1 MKHAF
6 LLILFSLLLF
16 IAQHDITSCFQL
28 KTTPFFLN
36 NQKFTSCAQK
46 GSNKR
51 AILRLEKSCSAHGK
65 SLKRSN
71 VDKSNVYENIEKF
84 VTNSPFS
91 SRRENDSANNKN
103 LDRFTSSFASSPD
116 VWNEVVIDDMNSKDV
131 THLTKFLYAEY
142 KRAFAS
148 IDEKRNNA
156 DNTFNSEKI
165 KSLFLSFGSIAI
177 DNMNTDEFFK
187 HLERYSLLLKC
198 CKDNYVSFSFI
209 KNEIGNIMN
218 TIIKHSQNYLHDTHI
233 CDRMKNEFVNM
244 HDLIKDIKKN
254 DAIKMNIKSFFSV
267 LSTNAV
273 LNNNYVFHFLTE
285 IFSAL
290 NLLMRDNPDL
300 IHHYEYI
307 INPHFFFI
315 SIFALYSYNLSKAR
329 FYYVMLL
336 IHNQINLENLKENV
350 AKYDDALNYSEYKS
364 HILNTIFEKEKNE
377 CEYIKGVIANS
388 KKGGSTIVERKNEV
402 HNESLNKGP
411 SDEKEGKDAI
421 LNDEE
426 ESLVN
431 GRKHVLFKEL
441 YDNVF
446 IKVLLFYVFFFFS
459 DHYFCT
465 IILLN
470 FKNSIKDRKK
480 DGRLLQI
487 VNYLFSVLLDSLYPV
502 RDYSNIVLLLSLYKN
517 NFNALDDKSLSAVK
531 KIFNAVVDDYAQEV
545 TSGDM
550 SKLLL
555 DISESIKSAE
565 DEKNRVNKKIS
576 SNYNESKTVG
586 EQLYT
591 NSIVLKEGDSK
602 EEIAKRDGDPVTE
615 QNNESEAQSVQ
626 NKDATANDS
635 NSMKDKFNKYL
646 LRLLK
651 NKAYDKIERLEKR
664 DNLYVNNKTYSLF
677 IQSFLSNHKYDRVYK
692 VYKKMKLKNIPIK
705 YLNAKN
711 LIHSFKNCDIDKGHV
726 LNELQLISKSYL
738 NLYFSKDCYFVLTKT
753 MLYKHMCDYLKKK
766 CDMKLMIDIF
776 NFNELF
782 KYFIKFKSF
791 INIKKL
797 YFLLLKYS
805 YIKTY
810 KTYVILIRFFNNVN
824 CESEREIAQEGAK
837 PVGEG
842 AAEGS
847 SLGCVN
853 EDASA
858 AKDLKRP
865 FEKNV
870 EIYNDIVNLR
880 KNKLSYYIFQG
891 IHSDEDFNLYNE
903 MYEIAK
909 KDKYDMSLFILSNFI
924 TEYIFMDYGSDDIV
938 ESELTNVNNILN
950 IFFEAINLFF
960 YKENYRITVNIFF
973 FLLLFLNY
981 YVTRYTKK
989 DLKYSIFLKK
999 NILNFFLSNNYE
1011 AIKANSDDVYSYV
1024 PHFILR
1030 TVSLSV
1036 NHLKNAH
1043 NLKEIIS
1050 AEPHFDSTDFNKNVI
1065 LSPAVNCK
1073 NVMSIFLLLKNNLIL
1088 CDETMEKDLY
1098 DKQKSNSNK
1107 VTQNVNVHVKGRN
1120 YLYRDV
1126 IEKNYSEQKGTTEEC
1141 APPSTTYSNVA
1152 NVFVKLKYT
1161 IGSDSISEDS
1171 LKDFLFNKLRVHVN
1185 SKNADS
1191 LVTTLRDIFFTYN
1204 NIIYLNSRDFLN
1216 VYEKLTWVYDSALA
1230 ALTIIFFLEGRRSVK
1245 EGTAATNTGTTAA
1258 DIAALPGEHPAG
1270 GGTKE
1275 VNFHEYISMLRVMDK
1290 AYFKDILNGPAVCK
1304 LLKKYEN
1311 FIHMCLY
1318 FDLNKKKVGNV
1329 ITLLDLS
1336 RKCDIPVSTETLI
1349 DVFSLYFERKM
1360 NDLIFKEFESFSPSG
1375 GTVNFELYYTVMKAA
1390 FFEENAKV
1398 ALNVLDA
1405 VLNSFDIKR
1414 VPLNFFEGILLI
1426 LKKKGKYKDLYQ
1438 SIDSLHRELINFEK
1452 NKQFG
1457 DLEKLAADVRS
1468 DLKKCK
1474 AERQF

>member
-6 LLILFSLLLF
+6 LLILFFLLLF

-36 NQKFTSCAQK
+36 NQKFTSYTQK

-51 AILRLEKSCSAHGK
+51 AILRLEKSFCAHGN

-71 VDKSNVYENIEKF
+71 VDKSDVYENVEKF
-84 VTNSPFS
+84 VTNSHFS
-91 SRRENDSANNKN
+91 SRSENDSANAKN

-148 IDEKRNNA
+148 IAEKRNNA

-165 KSLFLSFGSIAI
+165 KSLFLSVGSVAI

-187 HLERYSLLLKC
+187 HLESYSLLLKW

-218 TIIKHSQNYLHDTHI
+218 TIIKHSQNYLHDKHI

-267 LSTNAV
+267 LSTNVV

-290 NLLMRDNPDL
+290 NLLIRDNPDL

-315 SIFALYSYNLSKAR
+315 SIFSLYSYNLSQAR

-336 IHNQINLENLKENV
+336 IHNQINLDNVKENV
-350 AKYDDALNYSEYKS
+350 AKYDDTLNYSEYKN
-364 HILNTIFEKEKNE
+364 HILNTIFEKEKKE

-388 KKGGSTIVERKNEV
+388 KKGGSTIVERKNEM
-402 HNESLNKGP
+402 HNESLNKDP

-426 ESLVN
+426 ESLVK
-431 GRKHVLFKEL
+431 GCKHVLFKEL

-465 IILLN
+465 LILLN

-502 RDYSNIVLLLSLYKN
+502 RDYSNIILLLSLYKN

-531 KIFNAVVDDYAQEV
+531 KIFNAVVDDNMLEE
-545 TSGDM
+545 TSGEI

-555 DISESIKSAE
+555 DISESIKSVE
-565 DEKNRVNKKIS
+565 NEKNRMNKNIT
-576 SNYNESKTVG
+576 SNSNESKNVG

-591 NSIVLKEGDSK
+591 NNTILKEGGSK
-602 EEIAKRDGDPVTE
+602 EEIAKFDGDRVTE
-615 QNNESEAQSVQ
+615 QNRESETQIVEH
-626 NKDATANDS
+626 KDATVNDS

-692 VYKKMKLKNIPIK
+692 VYKKMKMKKNIPIK

-711 LIHSFKNCDIDKGHV
+711 LIHSFKNCNIDKGHV
-726 LNELQLISKSYL
+726 LNELQLISKSY
-738 NLYFSKDCYFVLTKT
+738 LYFSKDCYFVLTKT

-776 NFNELF
+776 NFNELL

-810 KTYVILIRFFNNVN
+810 KTYVILIRFFNNLN
-824 CESEREIAQEGAK
+824 YESEKGIAQEEVR
-837 PVGEG
+837 PVIEG

-847 SLGCVN
+847 SVECVK

-858 AKDLKRP
+858 AKDLKCP
-865 FEKNV
+865 FEKNI

-891 IHSDEDFNLYNE
+891 INSDEDFNLYNKV
-903 MYEIAK
+903 YEIAK

-960 YKENYRITVNIFF
+960 HKENYRITVNIFF

-1011 AIKANSDDVYSYV
+1011 AIKVNSDDVYSYV

-1030 TVSLSV
+1030 TVSVSV

-1043 NLKEIIS
+1043 KLKEIIL
-1050 AEPHFDSTDFNKNVI
+1050 AERNFDLSDFSKNVI
-1065 LSPAVNCK
+1065 LAPAVNCK
-1073 NVMSIFLLLKNNLIL
+1073 NIMSIFLLLKNNLIM
-1088 CDETMEKDLY
+1088 CDKTMEKDLY
-1098 DKQKSNSNK
+1098 DKQKSNNNK
-1107 VTQNVNVHVKGRN
+1107 VTQNVSVHAKGRN

-1126 IEKNYSEQKGTTEEC
+1126 IEKNYSEQNGSTEQS
-1141 APPSTTYSNVA
+1141 AAPSTTYSDVA

-1171 LKDFLFNKLRVHVN
+1171 LKGFLFNKLRIHVN
-1185 SKNADS
+1185 RKNTDA
-1191 LVTTLRDIFFTYN
+1191 LITTLRDIFFTYN

-1216 VYEKLTWVYDSALA
+1216 IYEKLSCVYDSVLA
-1230 ALTIIFFLEGRRSVK
+1230 FLTIIFFLESRRNVK
-1245 EGTAATNTGTTAA
+1245 EGTAATVTAA
-1258 DIAALPGEHPAG
+1258 TATATAMDIIALPGGHPVG
-1270 GGTKE
+1270 SGTKE
-1275 VNFHEYISMLRVMDK
+1275 VNFHEYISMLKAMDK
-1290 AYFKDILNGPAVCK
+1290 AYFKDILNSPTVCK

-1329 ITLLDLS
+1329 TTLLDVS
-1336 RKCDIPVSTETLI
+1336 RKCDIRVSTETLI

-1360 NDLIFKEFESFSPSG
+1360 NDLIFKEFESFSRSG
-1375 GTVNFELYYTVMKAA
+1375 GTTNFELYYTVMKAA

-1398 ALNVLDA
+1398 ALNVLND
-1405 VLNSFDIKR
+1405 VLKLFDIRR

-1426 LKKKGKYKDLYQ
+1426 LKKKGNTKIYISPLTGYTG
-1438 SIDSLHRELINFEK
+1438 S
-1452 NKQFG
+1452 
-1457 DLEKLAADVRS
+1457 
-1468 DLKKCK
+1468 
-1474 AERQF
+1474 

>member
-6 LLILFSLLLF
+6 LPILFFLLLF
-16 IAQHDITSCFQL
+16 TKEHDITTCFQL
-28 KTTPFFLN
+28 KTTPLFLN
-36 NQKFTSCAQK
+36 NQKFTSYTQR
-46 GSNKR
+46 GSYKR
-51 AILRLEKSCSAHGK
+51 AILRLEKSFSTHGE

-71 VDKSNVYENIEKF
+71 VDKSDVYENIEKF
-84 VTNSPFS
+84 VTNSPFTNRS
-91 SRRENDSANNKN
+91 KNDSTNTKN
-103 LDRFTSSFASSPD
+103 LDRFTTSFVSSPD
-116 VWNEVVIDDMNSKDV
+116 MWNEVVIDDMNSKDV
-131 THLTKFLYAEY
+131 TRLTKFLYAEY

-165 KSLFLSFGSIAI
+165 KSLFLSLGSVAI

-187 HLERYSLLLKC
+187 HLESYSLLLKC

-218 TIIKHSQNYLHDTHI
+218 TIIKHSQNYLHDKHI

-244 HDLIKDIKKN
+244 HNLIKDIKKN
-254 DAIKMNIKSFFSV
+254 DTIKMNIKSFFSV
-267 LSTNAV
+267 LNTNVV

-290 NLLMRDNPDL
+290 NLLMRDNPNF

-315 SIFALYSYNLSKAR
+315 SIFSLYSYNLSKAR

-336 IHNQINLENLKENV
+336 IHNQINLENPKENV
-350 AKYDDALNYSEYKS
+350 AKYDDTLNYNEYKS
-364 HILNTIFEKEKNE
+364 HILNTIFEKEKKE
-377 CEYIKGVIANS
+377 CEYIKGIIANNKEGGNTFVE
-388 KKGGSTIVERKNEV
+388 KKDNM
-402 HNESLNKGP
+402 HDESLDKDPRN
-411 SDEKEGKDAI
+411 EKEGEDAI

-426 ESLVN
+426 ESLVK
-431 GRKHVLFKEL
+431 GCKHVLFKEL
-441 YDNVF
+441 YDNVL
-446 IKVLLFYVFFFFS
+446 IKLLLFYVFFFFS

-470 FKNSIKDRKK
+470 FKNSIKDRNK
-480 DGRLLQI
+480 DDRLLQI
-487 VNYLFSVLLDSLYPV
+487 ANYLFSVLLDSLYPV

-517 NFNALDDKSLSAVK
+517 NFDALDDKSLSAVK
-531 KIFNAVVDDYAQEV
+531 KIFNAVVDDNTREE

-555 DISESIKSAE
+555 DISESIKSVE
-565 DEKNRVNKKIS
+565 NEKNHMNKKITNN
-576 SNYNESKTVG
+576 SNENKNAE

-591 NSIVLKEGDSK
+591 NSIILKEGESK
-602 EEIAKRDGDPVTE
+602 EEIVKCDGDQITE
-615 QNNESEAQSVQ
+615 QKTESETQNVE
-626 NKDATANDS
+626 NKDASAKDS
-635 NSMKDKFNKYL
+635 NRMKDKFNKYL

-651 NKAYDKIERLEKR
+651 NKSYDKIERLEKR

-692 VYKKMKLKNIPIK
+692 VYKKMKLKKNIPIK

-738 NLYFSKDCYFVLTKT
+738 NLYFSKDCYFVLAKT

-766 CDMKLMIDIF
+766 CDMNLMIDIF
-776 NFNELF
+776 NFNELL

-810 KTYVILIRFFNNVN
+810 KTYVILIRFFNNLN
-824 CESEREIAQEGAK
+824 YESEKGITEEEAR
-837 PVGEG
+837 PVSEG
-842 AAEGS
+842 AAE
-847 SLGCVN
+847 
-853 EDASA
+853 
-858 AKDLKRP
+858 DLKCP
-865 FEKNV
+865 FEKNM
-870 EIYNDIVNLR
+870 EIYRDIVNLR
-880 KNKLSYYIFQG
+880 KNKLSHYIFQG
-891 IHSDEDFNLYNE
+891 INSDEDFNLYNKV
-903 MYEIAK
+903 YEIAK

-924 TEYIFMDYGSDDIV
+924 TEYIFIDYGSDDIV

-989 DLKYSIFLKK
+989 DLKYSTFLKK

-1011 AIKANSDDVYSYV
+1011 AIKVNSDDVYSYV

-1030 TVSLSV
+1030 TVSMSV

-1043 NLKEIIS
+1043 NLKDIIS
-1050 AEPHFDSTDFNKNVI
+1050 SEWHFDSSDFNKNVI
-1065 LSPAVNCK
+1065 LAPAVNCK
-1073 NVMSIFLLLKNNLIL
+1073 NIMSIFLLLKNNLIM
-1088 CDETMEKDLY
+1088 CDKTMEKDLY
-1098 DKQKSNSNK
+1098 DKQKSNNNQ
-1107 VTQNVNVHVKGRN
+1107 VTENVSVHAKGKN

-1126 IEKNYSEQKGTTEEC
+1126 IEKNYSEQNGSTEQS

-1161 IGSDSISEDS
+1161 IGSDTISEDS
-1171 LKDFLFNKLRVHVN
+1171 LKDFLFNKLRIHVN
-1185 SKNADS
+1185 SKNIDA
-1191 LVTTLRDIFFTYN
+1191 LITTLSDIFFTYN
-1204 NIIYLNSRDFLN
+1204 NIIYLNSRDYLN
-1216 VYEKLTWVYDSALA
+1216 VYEKLSLVYDSALA
-1230 ALTIIFFLEGRRSVK
+1230 SLTVIFFLESRRNLK
-1245 EGTAATNTGTTAA
+1245 EGTAPNVTTATA
-1258 DIAALPGEHPAG
+1258 TTATVTTATSTDIIALPGGHPVG
-1270 GGTKE
+1270 EGTKE
-1275 VNFHEYISMLRVMDK
+1275 VSFHEYISILRAMDK
-1290 AYFKDILNGPAVCK
+1290 AYFKDILNGPTVCK

-1336 RKCDIPVSTETLI
+1336 RKCNIPVSTETLV

-1360 NDLIFKEFESFSPSG
+1360 NDLIFKEFESFPRSE
-1375 GTVNFELYYTVMKAA
+1375 GTKNFELYYIVMKAA

-1398 ALNVLDA
+1398 ALNVLNA
-1405 VLNSFDIKR
+1405 VLKSFDIKR
-1414 VPLNFFEGILLI
+1414 LPLNFFEGILLI

-1438 SIDSLHRELINFEK
+1438 SIDRLHRELINFEK
-1452 NKQFG
+1452 NEKFT
-1457 DLEKLAADVRS
+1457 DLEKLTANVKS
-1468 DLKKCK
+1468 DLHKCK
-1474 AERQF
+1474 TERQF

>member
-6 LLILFSLLLF
+6 LLLLFLLLF
-16 IAQHDITSCFQL
+16 IAQHDITTCFQL

-36 NQKFTSCAQK
+36 NQKCTSYTLK
-46 GSNKR
+46 GSHKR
-51 AILRLEKSCSAHGK
+51 AILRLETSFAAHGK

-71 VDKSNVYENIEKF
+71 VNKSHVYENIEKF
-84 VTNSPFS
+84 VTNSPC
-91 SRRENDSANNKN
+91 SRSENDSANSKK
-103 LDRFTSSFASSPD
+103 LHKFTSSFASSPD

-131 THLTKFLYAEY
+131 TCLTKILYSEY
-142 KRAFAS
+142 KRALAS

-165 KSLFLSFGSIAI
+165 KSLFLSLGSVAI
-177 DNMNTDEFFK
+177 DNMNKDEFFK
-187 HLERYSLLLKC
+187 HLESYSLLLKC

-218 TIIKHSQNYLHDTHI
+218 IIIKHSQNYLHDKDI
-233 CDRMKNEFVNM
+233 CERMKNAFVNI
-244 HDLIKDIKKN
+244 HNLIKDIKKN

-267 LSTNAV
+267 LSTNVV
-273 LNNNYVFHFLTE
+273 LNNNYVFHFLTQ
-285 IFSAL
+285 IFSEF

-315 SIFALYSYNLSKAR
+315 SIFSLYSYNLSKAR

-336 IHNQINLENLKENV
+336 IHNQINLDNLKENV
-350 AKYDDALNYSEYKS
+350 AKYDDMLNYSEYKN
-364 HILNTIFEKEKNE
+364 HILNTIFEKEKKE
-377 CEYIKGVIANS
+377 CEYIKGLIADS
-388 KKGGSTIVERKNEV
+388 KKGDSIIVERESEM
-402 HNESLNKGP
+402 HNESLNKDP

-421 LNDEE
+421 LNDEK
-426 ESLVN
+426 ESLVK
-431 GRKHVLFKEL
+431 GCKPVLFKEL

-446 IKVLLFYVFFFFS
+446 IKLLLFFVFFFFS
-459 DHYFCT
+459 DHYFC
-465 IILLN
+465 IVILLN
-470 FKNSIKDRKK
+470 FKNSIKDQKK
-480 DGRLLQI
+480 DARLLQI

-502 RDYSNIVLLLSLYKN
+502 RDYSNIILLLSLYKN

-531 KIFNAVVDDYAQEV
+531 KIFNAVVDDNMREES
-545 TSGDM
+545 SGDM

-555 DISESIKSAE
+555 DISESIKSVE
-565 DEKNRVNKKIS
+565 NEKNSMNKKIT
-576 SNYNESKTVG
+576 SNSNETKNVG
-586 EQLYT
+586 EEVYT
-591 NSIVLKEGDSK
+591 NSIILSEGVSK
-602 EEIAKRDGDPVTE
+602 AEIDKCDDDRVTE
-615 QNNESEAQSVQ
+615 QNKELEAQDVE
-626 NKDATANDS
+626 NKDATGNDS
-635 NSMKDKFNKYL
+635 SSMKDKFNKYL

-664 DNLYVNNKTYSLF
+664 DNLHVNNKTYSLF
-677 IQSFLSNHKYDRVYK
+677 IQSFLNNHKYDRVYK
-692 VYKKMKLKNIPIK
+692 VYKKMKLKKNIPIK

-776 NFNELF
+776 NFNELL

-810 KTYVILIRFFNNVN
+810 KTYVILIRFFNNLN
-824 CESEREIAQEGAK
+824 YESEKGIAQEEAK
-837 PVGEG
+837 PVREG
-842 AAEGS
+842 AGEGS
-847 SLGCVN
+847 SLECVK
-853 EDASA
+853 EDAST
-858 AKDLKRP
+858 AKDLKCP
-865 FEKNV
+865 FEKNM
-870 EIYNDIVNLR
+870 EIYNDIINLR

-891 IHSDEDFNLYNE
+891 INSDEDFNLYNKV
-903 MYEIAK
+903 YEIAK

-1011 AIKANSDDVYSYV
+1011 AIKVNRDDVYSYV

-1030 TVSLSV
+1030 TVSMSV

-1043 NLKEIIS
+1043 NLKEVIS
-1050 AEPHFDSTDFNKNVI
+1050 SEWHFDSNDFNKNVI
-1065 LSPAVNCK
+1065 LAPAVNCK
-1073 NVMSIFLLLKNNLIL
+1073 NIMSIFLLLKNNLIM
-1088 CDETMEKDLY
+1088 CDKTMEKDLY
-1098 DKQKSNSNK
+1098 DKQKSNNNK
-1107 VTQNVNVHVKGRN
+1107 VTQNMNVHAKGKN

-1126 IEKNYSEQKGTTEEC
+1126 IEKNYSEENGGT
-1141 APPSTTYSNVA
+1141 PPSTTYNNVA

-1171 LKDFLFNKLRVHVN
+1171 LKGFLFNKLRIHVN
-1185 SKNADS
+1185 SKNADA
-1191 LVTTLRDIFFTYN
+1191 LINTLKDIFFTCN
-1204 NIIYLNSRDFLN
+1204 NIIYLNSRDYLN
-1216 VYEKLTWVYDSALA
+1216 VYEKLSLLYDSALA
-1230 ALTIIFFLEGRRSVK
+1230 SLTIIFLLENRRSVK
-1245 EGTAATNTGTTAA
+1245 EGSTAATFTGATPT
-1258 DIAALPGEHPAG
+1258 DMVALPGGHPVRSD
-1270 GGTKE
+1270 TKE
-1275 VNFHEYISMLRVMDK
+1275 VNFHQYISMLRDMNK
-1290 AYFKDILNGPAVCK
+1290 EYFKDILNSPTVCK

-1336 RKCDIPVSTETLI
+1336 RKCDILVSTETLI
-1349 DVFSLYFERKM
+1349 DVFSLYLERKM
-1360 NDLIFKEFESFSPSG
+1360 NDLIFKEFEAFSRSG

-1398 ALNVLDA
+1398 ALNVLNA
-1405 VLNSFDIKR
+1405 VLKSFDIKR

-1438 SIDSLHRELINFEK
+1438 SIDKLHRELINFEK
-1452 NKQFG
+1452 NKQFAE
-1457 DLEKLAADVRS
+1457 LEKLAADVRS
-1468 DLKKCK
+1468 DLHKCK